1 MIFKD
6 DFVYWLQLMTKVMSS
21 VTSVTGAFVV
31 ETTFQTRY
39 YCIVT
44 LHLFDF
50 SPLCILMINKE
61 SAAAIVVETTFQ
73 TRWHYCTFPL
83 SLSLSSS
90 PHDASIHQNLVPRIK
105 FRLLFCRMHSAL
117 FMSHIFFFASSL
129 CSANLS
135 IFNGTWQNLQVFCFY
150 HFTLSYKYYFLSYKC
165 HCR

>member
-39 YCIVT
+39 CWIVT

-73 TRWHYCTFPL
+73 TRWHYCTVF
-83 SLSLSSS
+83 SLS
-90 PHDASIHQNLVPRIK
+90 PHNATIHQNLVPV
-105 FRLLFCRMHSAL
+105 SE
-117 FMSHIFFFASSL
+117 
-129 CSANLS
+129 N
-135 IFNGTWQNLQVFCFY
+135 
-150 HFTLSYKYYFLSYKC
+150 
-165 HCR
+165 